1 MGKILKLRFKTTDM
15 EQKANDVLKVCS
27 IYGVYFDEAH
37 GYMAVCKDLSKK
49 EKEMY
54 QLATIKELG
63 D

>member
-1 MGKILKLRFKTTDM
+1 MRFKTTDM